1 MTKLVFTGIG
11 IHIKVKDIAASRKF
25 YETIGFTPVFGY
37 GSETFRKTLPEGCP
51 SAPEKYQGVTYK
63 LTNGAELEVADGH
76 LAAKPE
82 VFSETI
88 TSGKISAMIRVE
100 SVVPLIEAYKEQIK
114 FPVRH
119 YYWNSIEVALRDP
132 DGFVLVFIAPF
143 SDKELAD
150 VKKLVDVETI
160 NP

>member
-1 MTKLVFTGIG
+1 MGKLAFTGIG
-11 IHIKVKDIAASRKF
+11 VHISTKDMAASRKF

-37 GSETFRKTLPEGCP
+37 GPEEYLKTLPVGCP
-51 SAPEKYQGVTYK
+51 TAPEKFRGISYK
-63 LTNGAELEVADGH
+63 LADGGDLEITDGH
-76 LAAKPE
+76 PAIKPE
-82 VFSETI
+82 VFKETVN
-88 TSGKISAMIRVE
+88 SGKISAMIRVE
-100 SVVPLIEAYKEQIK
+100 SVVPLIEEYKDRIK